1 MFDKPTTINYNILCK
16 FIENKVVLLYNI
28 VDFVVEGRVDITYK
42 KQQEYVLLYK
52 EERRRNMETIAA
64 ISTPPGVGGIGIIR
78 ISGDNALNVA
88 KRIFKAKNKSEIK
101 PFTIRF
107 GYVVD
112 ENQNALDQVLVSYFK
127 SPKSYTGEDVLEI
140 TCHGGNVSTR
150 EILEL
155 VLKNGARLAEPGEFT
170 KRAFLN
176 GKLDLTQAE
185 AVIELINSKSDKESK
200 ASYKQLEGLLGAK
213 IKEIKQGIIDLLVD
227 IEANIDYPEYDIEEV
242 RRERIYNVL
251 STNVS
256 KLETLEKSF
265 ESGKILRDGVSTV
278 IIGKPNVG
286 KSSLLNRL
294 VKEDRA
300 IVTEIAGTTRD
311 TIEEYITIR
320 GIPLKLVDTAGIH
333 ETDDI
338 VESIGVNKSKKAIDE
353 SELVLLMLDATR
365 ELSKEDE
372 ELLEATKNKNRII
385 LINKIDA
392 DKKINKNMFKS
403 DKVIEMSTKT
413 LAGIEELEET
423 IEEMF
428 NISELNMENEIVI
441 TNVRHKNLIHKAAEE
456 IKNAIISI
464 KNGLPIDMLSID
476 LQEALQ
482 NLGEITGE
490 SISEEVVKGIFA
502 KFCVGK

>member
-1 MFDKPTTINYNILCK
+1 
-16 FIENKVVLLYNI
+16 
-28 VDFVVEGRVDITYK
+28 
-42 KQQEYVLLYK
+42 
-52 EERRRNMETIAA
+52 METIAA

-127 SPKSYTGEDVLEI
+127 SPKSYTGEDVIEI
-140 TCHGGNVSTR
+140 NCHGGNVSTR

-251 STNVS
+251 SANVA

-392 DKKINKNMFKS
+392 DKKINKDMFKN
-403 DKVIEMSTKT
+403 DKIIEMSTKT
-413 LAGIEELEET
+413 LTGIEELEET

-428 NISELNMENEIVI
+428 NISELNIENEIVI

-456 IKNAIISI
+456 IKNAIVSI